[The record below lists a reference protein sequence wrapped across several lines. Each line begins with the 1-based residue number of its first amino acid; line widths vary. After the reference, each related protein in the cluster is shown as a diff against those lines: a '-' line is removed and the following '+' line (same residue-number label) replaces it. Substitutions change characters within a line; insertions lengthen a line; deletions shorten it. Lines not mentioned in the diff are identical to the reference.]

1 MSYDNSSTFWKSV
14 GIGVCWF
21 MFVPISLGIFAAII
35 GLVLHYVFGVN
46 NPVYEVG
53 GYSWP

>member
-35 GLVLHYVFGVN
+35 VLVLHYVFGV